1 MAYAY
6 HRLDLYGLDLFLATN
21 KRDWNKLQSTLHFL
35 DDVPESAGLSEFAV
49 YVPNDG
55 GAHRMVGVLWI
66 DMTQHDTEGNLIN
79 TCAHEATHLASQ
91 LNDHIGHRP
100 NSVVDEP
107 TAYLVGWVAEWL
119 WNNCPNVK
127 GAA

>member
-1 MAYAY
+1 MAYAH
-6 HRLDLYGLDLFLATN
+6 HRLDLYGIDLFLATN
-21 KRDWNKLQSTLHFL
+21 RRDWNKLQGFLRFL
-35 DDVPESAGLSEFAV
+35 DDVPESAGMAEFAV
-49 YVPNDG
+49 YTPESG
-55 GAHRMVGVLWI
+55 PPRMVGVLWI
-66 DMTQHDTEGNLIN
+66 DMKQHDTESILVN
-79 TCAHEATHLASQ
+79 TCAHEATHLATQ

-107 TAYLVGWVAEWL
+107 TAYLVGWVTEWL